1 MEEQYMLNRSHHTQ
15 PVHPLGTRA
24 RILLTSVFGPYAQDD
39 DHGSRKINPMELYQN
54 QVTRVQGGFS
64 LRMFHRTFGLMMIH
78 ANIEAP
84 CTILDFPAFDRFI
97 EEIRNC
103 QYDIIGISA
112 IIPNIGK
119 VKKMCELIRQYQ
131 PTATI
136 VIGGHIANKEGIDEI
151 IDADLIVRGEGIR
164 WFQRYLGQD
173 DKASIKHP
181 MAISGFG
188 GRIMGISL
196 GSRTGGTAAIL
207 IPSVGCPVGC
217 NFCST
222 SALFGGKGHFINF
235 YETGD
240 ELFEVM
246 CEIEKKLK
254 VRSFFTLDENFLFH
268 KKRALRLLELME
280 ANNKSWAIY
289 VFSSARVLQS
299 YTIDQLVRLGIGW
312 IWMGLEGESSSYNKL
327 HGVDTRALVQL
338 LQSHG
343 IRVLG
348 SSIIGLENH
357 RPENMDAIIDYAV
370 GHETVFHQFML
381 YTPISGTP
389 LYEKHKQEGTL
400 LAESELP
407 DADSHGQYRFNYRH
421 PYIKGGQEEEY
432 ILEAFWRDF
441 KFNGPSILRLIRVL
455 LNGWQMHKNH
465 PRRVRERFAWEVF
478 PLRSTYAGAVWA
490 MRKWYRNDDRIAE
503 KAEKLL
509 TDIYATFGWKTKL
522 VAPLI
527 GRYTLRSLKK
537 EEERLALGWTYEPC
551 VFYEKNEAAK
561 ALEVAQAAKHKFK
574 VQEKRPVGTE
584 PIPNY
589 GK

>member
-1 MEEQYMLNRSHHTQ
+1 MHNRLHQTH

-24 RILLTSVFGPYAQDD
+24 RVLLTSVFGPYAQDD
-39 DHGSRKINPMELYQN
+39 DYGSRKINPMELYQN

-78 ANIEAP
+78 ANLEAP
-84 CTILDFPAFDRFI
+84 CTILDFPTFERFI
-97 EEIRNC
+97 EEIRHC
-103 QYDIIGISA
+103 TFDIIGISA

-136 VIGGHIANKEGIDEI
+136 VIGGHIANKEGIDKI

-173 DKASIKHP
+173 DKAPIKHP

-188 GRIMGISL
+188 ARIMGISL
-196 GSRTGGTAAIL
+196 GSRPGRTAAIL

-254 VRSFFTLDENFLFH
+254 VRSFFTLDENFLLH

-357 RPENMDAIIDYAV
+357 KPENMNAIIDYAI

-381 YTPISGTP
+381 YTPVSGTP
-389 LYEKHKQEGTL
+389 LYEKHKLEGTL
-400 LAESELP
+400 LAESEFP

-441 KFNGPSILRLIRVL
+441 KFNGPSILRLIRAL
-455 LNGWQMHKNH
+455 LNGWQMYKDH

-490 MRKWYRNDDRIAE
+490 MRKWYRNDARIAE
-503 KAEKLL
+503 KADKLL
-509 TDIYATFGWKTKL
+509 TDIYATFGWKTKII
-522 VAPLI
+522 APLI
-527 GRYTLRSLKK
+527 GRYTFFALKK
-537 EEERLALGWTYEPC
+537 EEERLALGWAYEPC
-551 VFYEKNEAAK
+551 VFYEKNETAK
-561 ALEVAQAAKHKFK
+561 ALEVEQAVKHRLK
-574 VQEKRPVGTE
+574 VQEKRPVVNE

-589 GK
+589 SK

>member
-1 MEEQYMLNRSHHTQ
+1 
-15 PVHPLGTRA
+15 
-24 RILLTSVFGPYAQDD
+24 
-39 DHGSRKINPMELYQN
+39 
-54 QVTRVQGGFS
+54 
-64 LRMFHRTFGLMMIH
+64 
-78 ANIEAP
+78 
-84 CTILDFPAFDRFI
+84 
-97 EEIRNC
+97 
-103 QYDIIGISA
+103 
-112 IIPNIGK
+112 
-119 VKKMCELIRQYQ
+119 MCELIRQHQ

-136 VIGGHIANKEGIDEI
+136 VVGGHITNKEGINKI

-173 DKASIKHP
+173 DKAPIKHP
-181 MAISGFG
+181 MAVSGFG
-188 GRIMGISL
+188 ARIMGISL
-196 GSRTGGTAAIL
+196 GSRPGGTAAIL

-246 CEIEKKLK
+246 CEIEKKLH
-254 VRSFFTLDENFLFH
+254 VRSFFTLDENFLLH

-312 IWMGLEGESSSYNKL
+312 VWMGLEGESSDYNKL
-327 HGVDTRALVQL
+327 NGVDTRDLVQL

-357 RPENMDAIIDYAV
+357 KPENMDAIIDYAI

-400 LAESELP
+400 LAESEFP

-421 PYIKGGQEEEY
+421 PYIKDGQEEKY
-432 ILEAFWRDF
+432 ILEAFRRDF
-441 KFNGPSILRLIRVL
+441 KVNGPSILRLIRVL

-490 MRKWYRNDDRIAE
+490 MRKWYRNDARIAE
-503 KAEKLL
+503 KADKLL
-509 TDIYATFGWKTKL
+509 KDIYATFGWKTKII
-522 VAPLI
+522 APLI
-527 GRYTLRSLKK
+527 GRYTLRSLK
-537 EEERLALGWTYEPC
+537 EEERLAHGWTYEPC
-551 VFYEKNEAAK
+551 CFYERNETAR
-561 ALEVAQAAKHKFK
+561 ALEVAQAVKHRLK
-574 VQEKRPVGTE
+574 VKEKRPAVSE
-584 PIPNY
+584 PIPSY

>member
-1 MEEQYMLNRSHHTQ
+1 MEKQNMLNRSHQTH
-15 PVHPLGTRA
+15 PLHPLGTRA
-24 RILLTSVFGPYAQDD
+24 RVLLTSVFGPYAQDD
-39 DHGSRKINPMELYQN
+39 DYGSRKINPMELYQN

-84 CTILDFPAFDRFI
+84 CTMLDFPAFDRFI
-97 EEIRNC
+97 EEIRHC
-103 QYDIIGISA
+103 TYDIIGISA

-136 VIGGHIANKEGIDEI
+136 VIGGHIANKEGIDKI

-164 WFQRYLGQD
+164 WFQRYIGQD

-188 GRIMGISL
+188 GRIMGFSL
-196 GSRTGGTAAIL
+196 GSRPGGTAAIL

-222 SALFGGKGHFINF
+222 SALFGGKGHFVNF

-246 CEIEKKLK
+246 CEIEKKLH
-254 VRSFFTLDENFLFH
+254 VRSFFTLDENFLLH

-289 VFSSARVLQS
+289 LFSSARVLQS
-299 YTIDQLVRLGIGW
+299 YTVDQLVRLGIGW
-312 IWMGLEGESSSYNKL
+312 VWMGLEGESSSYNKL
-327 HGVDTRALVQL
+327 HEVDTRALVQL

-357 RPENMDAIIDYAV
+357 KPENMDAIIDYAV

-400 LAESELP
+400 LSESELP

-421 PYIKGGQEEEY
+421 PYIKGGKEEEY
-432 ILEAFWRDF
+432 IMQAFWRDF
-441 KFNGPSILRLIRVL
+441 KLNGPSLLRLIRVL

-465 PRRVRERFAWEVF
+465 PPRVRERFAWEVF

-490 MRKWYRNDDRIAE
+490 MRKWYRNDERIAE
-503 KAEKLL
+503 KADKLL

-522 VAPLI
+522 ITPLI
-527 GRYTLRSLKK
+527 GRYALFALKK

-551 VFYEKNEAAK
+551 CFYERNEAAK
-561 ALEVAQAAKHKFK
+561 ALETAQAVKHRLK
-574 VQEKRPVGTE
+574 VQEERPVGTE